1 MALVP
6 VPQGERS
13 VGLAGTE
20 HEVAA
25 VGVGIVGEQF
35 DVIDGAAVLAADA
48 LVFQRLLDGD
58 GVGGEGVEVVAGDAL
73 AVSGDQEEPVA
84 APGDVAADPADAG
97 HFDADLATVAVGRHV
112 AHADRAVLVEGR
124 LDLADRRLDAVHAGT
139 DPPEVCQRG
148 DQADGA
154 VAAHAEVA
162 TVVEEDHS
170 GTGFGIDRCAE
181 QGADQYVAAAR
192 LEDAGGAPGVVALA
206 EQAPALG
213 HVALAEIGKAAD
225 DQAGGPRR
233 RYANR

>member
-1 MALVP
+1 M
-6 VPQGERS
+6 
-13 VGLAGTE
+13 
-20 HEVAA
+20 
-25 VGVGIVGEQF
+25 
-35 DVIDGAAVLAADA
+35 
-48 LVFQRLLDGD
+48 
-58 GVGGEGVEVVAGDAL
+58 
-73 AVSGDQEEPVA
+73 
-84 APGDVAADPADAG
+84 
-97 HFDADLATVAVGRHV
+97 
-112 AHADRAVLVEGR
+112 EGR

-192 LEDAGGAPGVVALA
+192 FEDAGGAPGVVALA

-213 HVALAEIGKAAD
+213 HVALAEIGKAVD
-225 DQAGGPRR
+225 DQAGGLAAGMRIDDADALHGGPRLCRGMRHRVAFR
-233 RYANR
+233 RDGALEGFRSGE